1 MTDIK
6 KSRQESA
13 EGKSKGRLK
22 NAVWKVK
29 NAFFGALFPRSVTC
43 DVCGEEMS
51 VKSRYCL
58 CGECMSKLEV
68 TGDHVC
74 LACGV
79 PMSDEADYCMRC
91 QNVKS
96 EFVRNRSPL
105 VYDGTARDIIHRL
118 KFGGKKYL
126 AETLGAFM
134 SDEYLKSRMECD
146 IAVYVPMTEAE
157 EKKRG
162 FNQSELLAREV
173 GARLNIPV
181 LPALVKTRET
191 ATQKLLSGK
200 ERAQNLKG
208 AFACV
213 FEEVKGRRILLID
226 DVFTTGATASAC
238 AAALLKGGARDVSVL
253 TAAVTK
259 LKIPVESEDGTPAI

>member
-1 MTDIK
+1 MTDK
-6 KSRQESA
+6 RKSRKERGDGA
-13 EGKSKGRLK
+13 RKARLK
-22 NAVWKVK
+22 NAIGKVR
-29 NAFFGALFPRSVTC
+29 NSFLNALFPRYVTC
-43 DVCGEEMS
+43 DVCGEEIT

-58 CGECMSKLEV
+58 CGECMNKLEFV
-68 TGDHVC
+68 GEHVC
-74 LACGV
+74 LVCGV
-79 PMSDEADYCMRC
+79 PMSDEAEYCMRC
-91 QNVKS
+91 QNVQS
-96 EFVRNRSPL
+96 EFVRNRSPF
-105 VYDGTARDIIHRL
+105 VYDNTARDIIHRL

-134 SDEYLKSRMECD
+134 SDEYLKSRMNCD

-173 GARLNIPV
+173 GGRLNMPV

-191 ATQKLLSGK
+191 ATQKTLGGK
-200 ERAQNLKG
+200 ERAENLKD
-208 AFACV
+208 AFVCT
-213 FEEVKGRRILLID
+213 FNEVKGRRILLID

-238 AAALLKGGARDVSVL
+238 SAALLKGGARDVSVL

-259 LKIPVESEDGTPAI
+259 LKIPVESGDGTSAI